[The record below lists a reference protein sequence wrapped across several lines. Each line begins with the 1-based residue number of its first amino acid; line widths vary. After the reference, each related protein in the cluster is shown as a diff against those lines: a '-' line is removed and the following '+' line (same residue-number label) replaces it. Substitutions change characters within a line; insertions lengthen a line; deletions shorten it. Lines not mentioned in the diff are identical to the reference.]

1 MEIKLWRWESC
12 CCRKERFCPGEKL
25 FEGQVI
31 NLEDGTTAYIHQVT
45 VQKAVTSPEARP
57 MCCVCAN
64 CRAQAKLVSPGTSWT
79 GHFSQ
84 LGAAAADRGFPLKS
98 QHIAFLSEMEE
109 DEEEAALPVQ
119 VSSQDGT
126 EQPPTGLSTHPL
138 AQAASSSPPSCPV
151 SRGEQGYA
159 AGIAEGSFV
168 SSFSPPQLCLCFIP
182 VSPSASPSQLCAA
195 GHWPG

>member
-45 VQKAVTSPEARP
+45 VQK
-57 MCCVCAN
+57 
-64 CRAQAKLVSPGTSWT
+64 
-79 GHFSQ
+79 
-84 LGAAAADRGFPLKS
+84 AAAADRGFPLKS

>member
-126 EQPPTGLSTHPL
+126 EQHLEEQQRLEEAIGV
-138 AQAASSSPPSCPV
+138 AAASQQQPL
-151 SRGEQGYA
+151 GLGTA
-159 AGIAEGSFV
+159 MAEGG
-168 SSFSPPQLCLCFIP
+168 C
-182 VSPSASPSQLCAA
+182 
-195 GHWPG
+195 